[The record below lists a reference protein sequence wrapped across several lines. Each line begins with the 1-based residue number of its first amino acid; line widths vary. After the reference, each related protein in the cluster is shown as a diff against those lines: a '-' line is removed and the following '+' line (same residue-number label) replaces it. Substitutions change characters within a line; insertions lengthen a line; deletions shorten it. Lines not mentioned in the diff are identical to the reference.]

1 MLTYGDATATGITRQ
16 RRGKRWHYLAP
27 GGDRIADMAEIA
39 RLDALAVPPAYDRV
53 WFSPDPGAHLQATG
67 FDARGR
73 KQYRYHPDF
82 RAGREADKYDRCL
95 GFGAALPKVR
105 AAVARDIA
113 VRGIGR
119 DKVIAAVV
127 RLLDSGHI
135 RVGNDCYARANDSYG
150 ATTLLN
156 KHGEVRGNKVKLEYR
171 GKSGKTQRVVIAD
184 ASLAKIVRRCHD
196 LPGQALFQYAG
207 DDGEPR
213 RIGSGD
219 VNAYIKAAMGDD
231 FSAKHF
237 RTWGASVI
245 AFAAIRA
252 GVATLKEMLVP
263 VGAALGNTP
272 AISRKSYVHP
282 ALIAAMTDGG
292 AAAITAMKLPRPTTY
307 LTSAERGM
315 LTFLDA
321 APPCA
326 APQPRRARAARNRSA
341 SAARAA

>member
-1 MLTYGDATATGITRQ
+1 MLTYGDTTTTGIVRR
-16 RRGKRWHYLAP
+16 RRGKRWHYLTP
-27 GGDRIADMAEIA
+27 SGGRVTDIAEIA
-39 RLDALAVPPAYDRV
+39 RLDALAVPPAYVRV

-67 FDARGR
+67 YDARGR

-82 RAGREADKYDRCL
+82 RAGREADKYDRCA
-95 GFGAALPKVR
+95 GFGVALPKVR

-113 VRGIGR
+113 VPGLGR
-119 DKVIAAVV
+119 DKVIAAIV
-127 RLLDSGHI
+127 RLLDQGRI

-156 KHGEVRGNKVKLEYR
+156 EHGAVRGAKVKLEYR

-184 ASLAKIVRRCHD
+184 ASLAKVVRRCSD
-196 LPGQALFQYAG
+196 LPGQALFQYVG

-219 VNAYIKAAMGDD
+219 INAYIKAAMGDD

-245 AFAAIRA
+245 AFEAIRS
-252 GVATLKEMLVP
+252 GVATLREMLVP
-263 VGAALGNTP
+263 VAAALGNTP

-282 ALIAAMTDGG
+282 ALIAAVGDG
-292 AAAITAMKLPRPTTY
+292 AAAMAALPLPRPTTY
-307 LTSAERGM
+307 LTASERG
-315 LTFLDA
+315 LLGFLDS

-326 APQPRRARAARNRSA
+326 VPQPRRARAARSRSA
-341 SAARAA
+341 SAARVA